1 MIPYIIN
8 VGLIVAGCLSFYKLF
23 LQKVTFYRINRS
35 VLLICLIV
43 AFTLPLIPVPQQW
56 SLRKVETTV
65 VAIDVKPQVPRLSWN
80 QVTRQ
85 LQSETAKPD
94 ALVAQPE
101 ATSPLSRQATVLK
114 SEPSLSL
121 AQLLRWM
128 VWIYWFGVMV
138 LALNFLL
145 QFGLLL
151 LRAYTN
157 PVIYD
162 GKFRIVEM
170 SGDQAPCSFMN
181 NIFINPEKYD
191 WNTFNQ
197 ILEHEK
203 VHVSEK
209 HSLDILVAEIVLVF
223 QWFNPFAWLYR
234 KEIENNLEFLTD
246 DTVVNKSKIEVTS
259 YQMSLLKVSAAHLPL
274 SLTNN
279 YNQSLLKKRI
289 AMMNA
294 KKSNLNTYWKYFF
307 LVPMIA
313 LFACLFNEPVAQTKS
328 PSNTKNA
335 NNNKNSSQSKN
346 ANNSKNVKNAN
357 KNNDDSDVEMTIRK
371 NSKTG
376 KMDTVYDAIKKNT
389 NENTNHNSDH
399 DGDLRTEGYW
409 FATIK
414 SDKIVFHFSQKPEKD
429 PHHTNSTDFPL
440 SDFPTLPT
448 TADAEFKLSR
458 EAGTF
463 YFTGKFDGNEGKG
476 KYKFVEDKAYH
487 DYMNSELTEKL
498 NDEDMMVFFMLN
510 IKKSQVEMYKS
521 EGYTKLDKDNIISL
535 VALNVDKEFIE
546 GLKASG
552 FSNVDVEDLVSTRAM
567 NIDAAYIKEI
577 RDAGYKN
584 ITLEQLVAFKAQGID
599 KEYLSTVSKFKNG
612 DKDFDA
618 DDVVS
623 LKAMGVDDKF
633 ADQFREVGYTNISH
647 EDLVSLK
654 AVGVTPE
661 FIKSFRSVGYIDVPV
676 EEFVSLKSLGASPEF
691 LKSFQALGYKNIN
704 AEDLVGLK
712 ATGVT
717 PEFIKGFNAI
727 GYKDIPVEHLT
738 GLKATGVTPEYV
750 KKMKAKGFNYN
761 NLEKYITL
769 KSLADSD

>member
-56 SLRKVETTV
+56 SLRKVETPVTDINV
-65 VAIDVKPQVPRLSWN
+65 TQEVPRLKWDAIS
-80 QVTRQ
+80 RR
-85 LQSETAKPD
+85 LQSEPAKPD

-101 ATSPLSRQATVLK
+101 ATSPFSRQATVLK
-114 SEPSLSL
+114 SDPSLSF
-121 AQLLRWM
+121 AQFLRWM
-128 VWIYWFGVMV
+128 VWIYWFGVM
-138 LALNFLL
+138 LLGLNFLL

-151 LRAYTN
+151 WRAYRN
-157 PVIYD
+157 PVIHD

-203 VHVSEK
+203 IHVSEK
-209 HSLDILVAEIVLVF
+209 HSLDILLAEIVLVF

-246 DTVVNKSKIEVTS
+246 DTVVNKSKIEVIS

-294 KKSNLNTYWKYFF
+294 KRSNFNTYWKYFF

-313 LFACLFNEPVAQTKS
+313 LFACLLNEPTATAQTKNPS
-328 PSNTKNA
+328 SNKNSNTSAQNKS
-335 NNNKNSSQSKN
+335 NNKNSTSSKN
-346 ANNSKNVKNAN
+346 NNNDTQADKNVN
-357 KNNDDSDVEMTIRK
+357 KKTVKTDSD
-371 NSKTG
+371 
-376 KMDTVYDAIKKNT
+376 KKDK
-389 NENTNHNSDH
+389 HNSDH
-399 DGDLRTEGYW
+399 DGGLEPEGYW

-414 SDKIVFHFSQKPEKD
+414 GDKINFEFSQTPEKD
-429 PHHTNSTDFPL
+429 ARHHNNTEFSVGDFPN
-440 SDFPTLPT
+440 LPKV
-448 TADAEFKLSR
+448 ADAEFKLTR

-463 YFTGKFDGNEGKG
+463 FFTGRFEGNEGKG
-476 KYKFVEDKAYH
+476 KYKFVGDKGYN
-487 DYMNSELTEKL
+487 DYMNGELTEKL
-498 NDEDMMVFFMLN
+498 DTEDMMVFFMLN

-535 VALNVDKEFIE
+535 VALNVDKEFIQD
-546 GLKASG
+546 LKASG
-552 FSNVDVEDLVSTRAM
+552 FTNVDVDDLVSTRAM

-577 RDAGYKN
+577 REAGYKN

-599 KEYLSTVSKFKNG
+599 KEYLSTVTKFKNG

-633 ADQFREVGYTNISH
+633 ADQFRAVGYTNISH

-661 FIKSFRSVGYIDVPV
+661 YIKSFKSVGYIDVPI

-691 LKSFQALGYKNIN
+691 LKSFQAIGYKNIN

-717 PEFIKGFNAI
+717 PDFIKGFNAI

-738 GLKATGVTPEYV
+738 GLKATGVTPDYV

-769 KSLADSD
+769 KSLGEND

>member
-65 VAIDVKPQVPRLSWN
+65 AAIDVKPQAPRLSWN

-294 KKSNLNTYWKYFF
+294 KRSNFNTYWKYFF

-313 LFACLFNEPVAQTKS
+313 LFACLLNEPAVNAQTKS
-328 PSNTKNA
+328 PA
-335 NNNKNSSQSKN
+335 NNKNSKSTSNNQNKSSNKN
-346 ANNSKNVKNAN
+346 SNNSKNNSG
-357 KNNDDSDVEMTIRK
+357 DSTIKMTIKK

-376 KMDTVYDAIKKNT
+376 KQDTVYDVIINKNQ
-389 NENTNHNSDH
+389 NINKNGNHDN
-399 DGDLRTEGYW
+399 DGGLKPEGYW

-414 SDKIVFHFSQKPEKD
+414 GDRINFEFSQNQEKN
-429 PHHTNSTDFPL
+429 PHQHNNSEFSLDNFPN
-440 SDFPTLPT
+440 LPKV
-448 TADAEFKLSR
+448 ADGEFKLTR

-463 YFTGKFDGNEGKG
+463 YFTGRFEGNEGKG
-476 KYKFVEDKAYH
+476 KYKFVGDKAYN

-498 NDEDMMVFFMLN
+498 DGEDMMVFFMLN

-661 FIKSFRSVGYIDVPV
+661 FIKSFRSVGYIDVPI